1 MIRWGKHS
9 YAATQPIVHSFGSV
23 GEPEPDIEVGAY
35 CSLAAGIEFLPGGLH
50 DMEAV
55 STFPWHRLGKHTG
68 FRHRLRGPIR
78 IGSDVWIGTGVK
90 VLGGVTIG
98 DGAVIGAYA
107 VVAKDVPPYYLA
119 VGNPVQ
125 ARPRWPH
132 SQHAEALQ
140 RIAWWEWPDNDPR
153 FADLLA
159 LSVADFVAR
168 HDPRG

>member
-1 MIRWGKHS
+1 MRPR
-9 YAATQPIVHSFGSV
+9 TN
-23 GEPEPDIEVGAY
+23 
-35 CSLAAGIEFLPGGLH
+35 PGGLH